1 MTTNIINQKQKFFDR
16 WAPNYDIIFTTIFY
30 QSLHKR
36 LLEYVEFPENPYI
49 LDLGC
54 GTGRLLH
61 RFANQFPN
69 LKGIGLDLSP
79 EMLRQ
84 ARLRNQHRERVI
96 YKQGNA
102 ESMPFATA
110 QFDAVFNTISFLHY
124 PNPQQVFMEVSR
136 VLRAGG
142 RFHLVDYQGREKNG
156 INFIP
161 FSPNGIRFYTPSQ
174 REEFG
179 RIAGLECMGHYY
191 LLGSVILSIFV
202 KKGDGE

>member
-1 MTTNIINQKQKFFDR
+1 MTSNIFNQKQNFFDR

-36 LLEYVEFPENPYI
+36 LLDYVELPENPYI

-61 RFANQFPN
+61 RFANEFPN
-69 LKGIGLDLSP
+69 LKGIGLDLSA

-102 ESMPFATA
+102 ESMPFAEG
-110 QFDAVFNTISFLHY
+110 QFDGVFNTISFLHY
-124 PNPQQVFMEVSR
+124 PNPQEVFMEVSR
-136 VLRAGG
+136 VLRVGG
-142 RFHLVDYQGREKNG
+142 RFHLVDYKGRDENG

-161 FSPNGIRFYTPSQ
+161 FSPNGIRFYPPSR

-179 RIAGLECMGHYY
+179 RVAGLRCVGHYY
-191 LLGSVILSIFV
+191 LLGWVMLSVFV
-202 KKGDGE
+202 K